1 MPSVTV
7 NGLEMAYLL
16 DGGGTETIALIN
28 GIADEKESFAFQVEA
43 FAAAGY
49 RVLCLDNRGVGGT
62 GKPDGPY
69 TTRQMAEDAKGLV
82 DALGIDD
89 VHLVGFS
96 MGGMIAQEYACA
108 FGDGLRSVS
117 LVASYAAPGPFC
129 AKLFDMWAEITRA
142 SGVETVVREVL
153 LWCFTPAFYEDQRAL
168 AQEFDDGIAG
178 IRLTAEGF
186 LAQLAAIQRHDTT
199 ERLGA
204 LGLPTLVLAGE
215 ADMLIPPIQSRRLH
229 AAIPGAEW
237 VTVQGGHAALWEFP
251 ETFNAAVLDFI
262 GRH

>member
-1 MPSVTV
+1 
-7 NGLEMAYLL
+7 
-16 DGGGTETIALIN
+16 
-28 GIADEKESFAFQVEA
+28 
-43 FAAAGY
+43 
-49 RVLCLDNRGVGGT
+49 
-62 GKPDGPY
+62 
-69 TTRQMAEDAKGLV
+69 
-82 DALGIDD
+82 
-89 VHLVGFS
+89 
-96 MGGMIAQEYACA
+96 MGGMIAQEYALA

-117 LVASYAAPGPFC
+117 LVATYAEPGPFC
-129 AKLFDMWAEITRA
+129 AKLLDMWAEIVRA
-142 SGVETVVREVL
+142 SGVEAVVREVL
-153 LWCFTPAFYEDQRAL
+153 LWCFTPAFYEDQREL

-178 IRLTAEGF
+178 IRLTAAGF

-229 AAIPGAEW
+229 AAMPGAEW